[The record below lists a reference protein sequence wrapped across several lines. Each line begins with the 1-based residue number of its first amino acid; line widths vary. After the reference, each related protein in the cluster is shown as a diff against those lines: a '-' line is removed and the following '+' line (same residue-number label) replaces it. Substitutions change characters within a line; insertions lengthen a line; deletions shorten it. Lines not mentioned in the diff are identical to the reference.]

1 MTHHDPIV
9 RIRHMLDYAREAF
22 CMAAGR
28 TREDLD
34 TDRILNLALV
44 RLVEVIGE
52 AAFSLP
58 DELRTRYPDV
68 PWRQIAGI
76 RHRLIHGYD
85 SVDFDIL
92 WRIITDDLGPLIVQL
107 EEIIRHEG

>member
-1 MTHHDPIV
+1 MTHHDPTV
-9 RIRHMLDYAREAF
+9 RVRHMPDNAREAV

-34 TDRILNLALV
+34 TDRMLNLALV

-68 PWRQIAGI
+68 PWGKIAGI
-76 RHRLIHGYD
+76 RHRLIHG
-85 SVDFDIL
+85 
-92 WRIITDDLGPLIVQL
+92 
-107 EEIIRHEG
+107 